1 MNIQAI
7 SGMNFMAKPTQI
19 KRVTPL
25 SDYAE
30 GLLKGAREFSE
41 GQKKHFNV
49 RCEEPAVS
57 LMEEVQ
63 QVAQNYG
70 RDVIKLAQNGDML
83 LINSGNITSSFKLT
97 ALSADNMAKSN
108 VGVVDQ
114 TFEDLSKSLLDTF
127 KTNIKGNVIAEERG
141 LKKGIEYIE
150 INTPPEAV
158 GSKLNIVG

>member
-30 GLLKGAREFSE
+30 GLLKGAREFAE

-49 RCEEPAVS
+49 NCEEPAVS
-57 LMEEVQ
+57 LIEEVQ

-83 LINSGNITSSFKLT
+83 LINSGNITSSFKLP
-97 ALSADNMAKSN
+97 ALNANGLEKSN
-108 VGVVDQ
+108 VGIVDQ
-114 TFEDLSKSLLDTF
+114 SFEDVSKSLLNTF

-150 INTPPEAV
+150 INKPQETV